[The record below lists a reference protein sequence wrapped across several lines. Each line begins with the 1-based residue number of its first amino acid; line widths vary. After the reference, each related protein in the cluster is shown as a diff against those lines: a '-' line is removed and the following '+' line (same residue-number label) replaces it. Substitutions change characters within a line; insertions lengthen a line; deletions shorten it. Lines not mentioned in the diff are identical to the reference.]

1 MGNLKQTI
9 MTFAKAQA
17 SAGTATAIDFAVTL
31 LLGKL
36 FGWWYVMATFL
47 GAVSGGV
54 ANCIINYQWVFH
66 AKGQRKRSVAWRYM
80 VVWSVSILLNTF
92 GTYALTELTRG
103 IDFIFIKALVAVLV
117 AFFWNYQMQRT
128 FVFHHHQDV
137 AEDDSNEM
145 DIDIDIDNSTLI

>member
-9 MTFAKAQA
+9 MTFVKAQA
-17 SAGTATAIDFAVTL
+17 SAVTATAIDFAVTL

-47 GAVSGGV
+47 GAFSGGV
-54 ANCIINYQWVFH
+54 SNCIINYQWVFH

-80 VVWSVSILLNTF
+80 VVWSVSILLNTL
-92 GTYALTELTRG
+92 GTYALTELTKG
-103 IDFIFIKALVAVLV
+103 IDFIFIKAIVAVLV

-128 FVFHHHQDV
+128 FVFHHHHDDL
-137 AEDDSNEM
+137 AKATDDESEDLN
-145 DIDIDIDNSTLI
+145 IDNQTII